1 MPVPYRQFES
11 DLEKSEAGVREF
23 SRQICARGAT
33 KIVLGETSDWDVQ
46 WVQNGETC
54 TAELKQDLMAE
65 KTGNVAIEVSSRGK
79 PSGLSTS
86 KATYYVYL
94 IRGDYYMILT
104 TSLRVHI
111 SANLYRFVKGGDDN
125 TSELYLIPLHRFC
138 ALCRPLF
145 TKVPSYLLS
154 QFK

>member
-1 MPVPYRQFES
+1 MPVPFSKFES
-11 DLEKSEAGVREF
+11 DLEKSQAGVQEF
-23 SRQICARGAT
+23 SRQIASRGAT
-33 KIVLGETSDWDVQ
+33 KITLGDTKEWDIQ
-46 WVQNGETC
+46 WSQNGRIY
-54 TAELKQDLMAE
+54 TAECKQDLMAE

-86 KATYYVYL
+86 KADYYVYL

-104 TSLRVHI
+104 ASLRLHI
-111 SANLYRFVKGGDDN
+111 SADLYRFVKGGDDN
-125 TSELYLIPLHRFC
+125 TSELYLIPVHRFC

-145 TKVPSYLLS
+145 TKVPPYLLS